1 MFENGFKKFHFAII
15 IFRFKGQ
22 NILRNLKSKI
32 GENREIAIQS
42 VFLVRKKIEIF
53 WKLWKMR
60 LYWVIFHHCDQITG
74 IELALWILKKSVA
87 RIGSLTKDLLKSR
100 EERNYRRISGK
111 NSSFWAASQG
121 RKGEFSWRGGGGGDR
136 DSPRDRP
143 TWKTSFTPP
152 AELHNCV
159 FQTHHQWKSSL
170 NFLMHYG
177 TRKKNETCLIFFSN
191 EQS

>member
-1 MFENGFKKFHFAII
+1 
-15 IFRFKGQ
+15 
-22 NILRNLKSKI
+22 
-32 GENREIAIQS
+32 
-42 VFLVRKKIEIF
+42 
-53 WKLWKMR
+53 MR

-177 TRKKNETCLIFFSN
+177 TRKKTRLVSFFFLKRTKLVIQKLSLRETGREKKKNGKKQEIFLRTIQSLWVVGEANNTLFSGCPP
-191 EQS
+191 SSRPP